1 LGILY
6 PNRYLIILPLLFEL
20 SHRFYNDYGWTN
32 LIFQRERN
40 LLILQDYRSLS
51 INRRILL
58 LNSQIYIRGFKLFS
72 DNTFSLHSS
81 ENSFGITKNLWKF
94 EIGGDLRF
102 IRGDRWRNNS
112 GIFMRSDFLNLEFR
126 PLLKTLRFHPRLSF
140 SNFHHK
146 IEILP
151 KLEYFS
157 YSLPLYSEAG
167 YRYGIN
173 PYISFGERFGYKLL
187 FNLSSS
193 RYPTSPT
200 KDKNERGVR
209 LEVFANLELP
219 LFFHIFNISRSLNS
233 TVFPSIGADRWEDDI
248 SFFYFPKSRYFSLRF
263 GIRRYL
269 NIYGG
274 NLSYQSSALREI
286 LSGGEVVL
294 GKFRTYIGGRSEE
307 YVYLSPIMSSESK
320 KIRKYSMGFENL
332 GGNFLLRG
340 EIVALYTF
348 YRFKETENTL
358 NRYLEIEAKYRS
370 NLEGNIRIRLSDF
383 GWFFQDTYYRVE
395 KRMDLYSYGWIPLVK
410 FLNSSV
416 GAIFSIKPE
425 GSGVGL
431 GGRFV
436 GGEIYAIKR
445 FENSKRFW
453 EFSLSYSTTL

>member
-1 LGILY
+1 M
-6 PNRYLIILPLLFEL
+6 
-20 SHRFYNDYGWTN
+20 
-32 LIFQRERN
+32 
-40 LLILQDYRSLS
+40 
-51 INRRILL
+51 
-58 LNSQIYIRGFKLFS
+58 
-72 DNTFSLHSS
+72 
-81 ENSFGITKNLWKF
+81 
-94 EIGGDLRF
+94 RF

-126 PLLKTLRFHPRLSF
+126 PLLKTLRFYPKLYF
-140 SNFHHK
+140 LNFHHK

-157 YSLPLYSEAG
+157 YSLPLHSEAG

-219 LFFHIFNISRSLNS
+219 LFFHTFNISRSLNS

-294 GKFRTYIGGRSEE
+294 GNFRAYIGGRSEE

-358 NRYLEIEAKYRS
+358 NRYLEIEAKYNS
-370 NLEGNIRIRLSDF
+370 NLER
-383 GWFFQDTYYRVE
+383 
-395 KRMDLYSYGWIPLVK
+395 
-410 FLNSSV
+410 
-416 GAIFSIKPE
+416 
-425 GSGVGL
+425 
-431 GGRFV
+431 
-436 GGEIYAIKR
+436 
-445 FENSKRFW
+445 
-453 EFSLSYSTTL
+453 